1 MLPLR
6 WGTLDFE
13 DLLNEANI
21 EKRVGEVLHSDFP
34 LAKKE
39 NKSWKGEESVVG
51 HLYTVLRCYSVM
63 VIGLIKS

>member
-1 MLPLR
+1 MLPLG

-21 EKRVGEVLHSDFP
+21 EKRVGEVLHSEFP

-39 NKSWKGEESVVG
+39 NKSWKGEESVVR
-51 HLYTVLRCYSVM
+51 HLYTV
-63 VIGLIKS
+63 